1 MTNFLLSYGKDLVKI
16 DTIPPII
23 GLIIV
28 EGDTLFTMN
37 RKMAEN
43 VAIQFDSLVITT
55 NKLNDCME
63 VVDSFIILQEKYKI
77 SLEQSDK
84 ITDMLKKELDGKDK
98 IIQSYSNIDNN
109 QKEIIDGMSKEF
121 KKSRNRN
128 RILTGLSIG
137 GVTFGFTSFILLLL
151 K

>member
-1 MTNFLLSYGKDLVKI
+1 
-16 DTIPPII
+16 
-23 GLIIV
+23 
-28 EGDTLFTMN
+28 
-37 RKMAEN
+37 
-43 VAIQFDSLVITT
+43 
-55 NKLNDCME
+55 ME